1 MKPSHRRLL
10 TKRFL
15 TAAPCLALLLA
26 AGCTTPVALTTNPAG
41 ATAYVNN
48 QSVGVTPTQF
58 EGSKPVPIELRLDGY
73 FPESFVYQ
81 PDPNTHTLNIQL
93 APKTLTKTYD
103 FTSDPAGATV
113 QIDGNTIGATPL
125 SAVKVVY
132 VRDDK
137 NSPWQDKALTVSKTD
152 YQTEN
157 LTLGAS
163 TDSVP
168 PVGLS
173 LLKDIH
179 TYTITAATADGSELN
194 AEVNINGTI
203 VGQTPL
209 KVPLTFRRADK
220 RNAWPVFNVT
230 VDVPAKYKPA
240 KTVID
245 YGTGS
250 AIPFKLEP
258 ITEIT
263 TSLYYPAAVMT
274 PTGIAFKLAQSNA
287 VAMLNTR
294 EPAEIVADLK
304 QITNF
309 TRRDLKEGAATRAD
323 SINSFCITPDGGH
336 VIFSLTSHDDQGN
349 YYSNLYIKQAD
360 DAASGVS
367 QLTQGEHYWDTTPDI
382 ANDGNNFLVFASN
395 RSDRSK
401 PDIFR
406 VSLIDNSLSGG
417 ISRLTNDLRYNFD
430 PTYGDANRQLFYLSV
445 EPNFPLADTQISSVR
460 FDGSLP
466 TQLSTSAVE
475 VNNTFRDKIFFTRI
489 DPDTK
494 KKQIFSITAD
504 GKLETALVNQEG
516 FRQSNCFNPAASPDG
531 SHVLFVSDHGV
542 DEQGRHNDDIYLIN
556 ADGTNMQVLTRNG
569 SDDIMPAWSPTE
581 DGVIY
586 FLSNRGGAYNIWRM
600 KLTHGTK

>member
-1 MKPSHRRLL
+1 MKPSHRHLPPNRI
-10 TKRFL
+10 TV
-15 TAAPCLALLLA
+15 AALSLALLLA

-81 PDPNTHTLNIQL
+81 PDPNTHALNIRL

-103 FTSDPAGATV
+103 FTSNPAGAAV
-113 QIDGNTIGATPL
+113 QVDGNTLGTTPL
-125 SAVKVVY
+125 SDVKIVY
-132 VRDDK
+132 TRDDK
-137 NSPWQDKALTVSKTD
+137 NSPWQDKTLTISKTD

-157 LTLGAS
+157 LTLSAS
-163 TDSVP
+163 ADSVP
-168 PVGLS
+168 PVALS

-179 TYTITAATADGSELN
+179 TYTITATTTDGSELN

-203 VGQTPL
+203 VGKTPL
-209 KVPLTFRRADK
+209 KVPLTFLRANK

-230 VDVPAKYKPA
+230 VDVPAKYQPA

-245 YGTGS
+245 YGTGP
-250 AIPFKLEP
+250 AIAFKLQA

-263 TSLYYPAAVMT
+263 TTYFHPAAVMT
-274 PTGIAFKLAQSNA
+274 PTGVVFKMVQNNT

-309 TRRDLKEGAATRAD
+309 TRKDLQDAAATRAD
-323 SINSFCITPDGGH
+323 SISAFCVTPDGQH

-382 ANDGNNFLVFASN
+382 ANDGSNYLVFASN

-406 VSLIDNSLSGG
+406 VSLVDNRLSGG
-417 ISRLTNDLRYNFD
+417 ISRLTNDMRFNYD
-430 PTYGDANRQLFYLSV
+430 PSYGDSNRQLFYLSV

-466 TQLSTSAVE
+466 TQLSTSAIE
-475 VNNTFRDKIFFTRI
+475 VNNTFADKVFFTRI

-516 FRQSNCFNPAASPDG
+516 FRQANCFNPAVSSDG
-531 SHVLFVSDHGV
+531 TKVLFVSDHGV
-542 DEQGRHNDDIYLIN
+542 DEQGRHNNDIYLIN
-556 ADGTNMQVLTRNG
+556 SDGTNMQVLTRNG
-569 SDDIMPAWSPTE
+569 SDDILPAWSPAE
-581 DGVIY
+581 DGVLF

-600 KLTHGTK
+600 KLTRGTK